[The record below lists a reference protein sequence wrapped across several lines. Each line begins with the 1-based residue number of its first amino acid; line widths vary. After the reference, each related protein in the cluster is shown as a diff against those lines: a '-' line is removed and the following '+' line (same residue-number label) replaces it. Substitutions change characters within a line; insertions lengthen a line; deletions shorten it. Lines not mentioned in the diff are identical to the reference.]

1 MYNARE
7 MSDEM
12 KKCKIQMTRRSKSQK
27 DIDEKK
33 SYIAALTEENDTL
46 TLQYWDENKSKFT
59 IIYDGQSVQMKC
71 QAETQSVL
79 NLVLHT
85 WTDVEITTPFGN
97 MLLRSRALNI
107 TRSKHHLLVCYEL
120 HDGNEQIDVIEIKW
134 DLFWDGIS

>member
-1 MYNARE
+1 MYNAME

-12 KKCKIQMTRRSKSQK
+12 KKCKIQMTRRSNTQR

-33 SYIAALTEENDTL
+33 SYIAALTEEDDTL

-59 IIYDGQSVQMKC
+59 IIYDGQSVQMQC
-71 QAETQSVL
+71 QAETRSTL
-79 NLVLHT
+79 NLVLNT

-97 MLLRSRALNI
+97 MLLRSRALKI

-134 DLFWDGIS
+134 DLFWDSIS